1 MLKLGPFSNLRNKL
15 ILYLLILTLLLLIGI
30 SALNYSASKAA
41 LKKQILSGLEDVA
54 YGAIDKIGQ
63 AMHTSFV
70 DVQQWAELDVVK
82 EAFTRGYT
90 EKAARFFS
98 NLTGNNKLYRAVVL
112 FNSEGKLIASSHPAL
127 MARSKDE
134 KQKQFDRKYL
144 EEAIGGEPVHLQD
157 FRYSGLVGDHTVSFS
172 SLVKSEKREPMGI
185 ITLFINWP
193 RIQEFATGKQI
204 RGGDDR
210 IAMLLGGDGKTI
222 ISHPNPSFLGKTLQ
236 EVMPMNSS
244 DLPFG
249 DKMKGSGEIRVKN
262 GRKFMAFHRNLEF
275 QGIKPFAWTY
285 LVVEDPKNLLTPIH
299 ILRDKIVTS
308 VFVFIGLA
316 WIAIYLLARWALR
329 ESDEKFRNLI
339 TYAPIGL
346 SALNKTGR
354 HEYVNSKFTEIFGY
368 TLEDIPTGRNWL
380 EKAYPD
386 PEYRQKVLAFW
397 KEDLDAAKG
406 GGTPSR
412 VFTVTCKDGSTKEV
426 LFKHVVL
433 NNGSQVVIHEDITER
448 KRTEEALRESEN
460 RFHLLVEHSTDTFL
474 LHDFDGKIMDVNR
487 HACESLGYTREE
499 LLGLSIQDIDQ
510 DFILAK
516 HTDKWKQMV
525 PGVPITLEGV
535 HKRKDGMTFPVE
547 VRLGVFELGGR
558 KHMLGLVRDI
568 TERKQAEQAL
578 LESGE
583 KYRTLFDEAP
593 VGYHETNADGCIAQ
607 VNRTESEMLGY
618 TAQEMLGQPIW
629 KFISEGERYHQA
641 VLAKLSGTVSTSVAF
656 EHTYRR
662 KDGTTFPVLIEDRLF
677 RDRGGRIT
685 GIRSTI
691 RDITEQ
697 KRAEEALQKSEESAK
712 RLAQENAIMAEIGRI
727 ISSTLE
733 IDKVYRYF
741 AEEVRKIIP
750 FDRISIDIIHPER
763 AGFSTAYALGKGAE
777 GPRSEEIIP
786 LAGSTTEEVV
796 RTRSSLLDQTEDTGE
811 VGNRFSQALRPF
823 QAGFRSLMAIPLI
836 SQDRVIGTLNL
847 HSLKPNAYTN
857 ANVSLAESIGAQI
870 AGTIASAQL
879 YEEMK
884 RLVKQI
890 SNAGLQI
897 STSSAQIRA
906 ASEEQ
911 ATGVAG
917 QSSAISQVTTTIEE
931 LNTTATRIAKSAEN
945 VARIAGDTLT
955 GMQEINVKVND
966 TARKILSLGEKSQSI
981 GNITKL
987 IDDIADQTNLLALNA
1002 AIEAARAGEVG
1013 RGFAVVAQEVR
1024 KLAERS
1030 SESTEE
1036 IRQLINEIQG
1046 ETNSTILSIEGSTN
1060 WVRKGLEMIEETAKS
1075 AKEISIATQQQNF
1088 ASEQVVQAMREIDSV
1103 TKQFVSSTRQGTAS
1117 AAQLSTLSEELKSAI
1132 ADFKLEAEEVGKKKD
1147 FKHA

>member
-15 ILYLLILTLLLLIGI
+15 ILYFFILTLLLVMGM
-30 SALNYSASKAA
+30 SALNYSASNAA

-82 EAFTRGYT
+82 EAFTRGSPERANKFLSYLT
-90 EKAARFFS
+90 E
-98 NLTGNNKLYRAVVL
+98 NNKLYRAVVL
-112 FNSEGKLIASSHPAL
+112 FDGEGKLIASSHPAL
-127 MARSKDE
+127 IARSKNQ
-134 KQKQFDRKYL
+134 KQKEFNRKYL
-144 EEAIGGEPVHLQD
+144 EEALGGEPVHLQD
-157 FRYSGLVGDHTVSFS
+157 FRYSGLVGDYTVSFS
-172 SLVKSEKREPMGI
+172 SLVKNEKREPMGI

-193 RIQEFATGKQI
+193 MIQGFATGKQI
-204 RGGDDR
+204 RGGNDR
-210 IAMLLGGDGKTI
+210 IGMLLGGDVKTI
-222 ISHPNPSFLGKTLQ
+222 IGHPNPSFLGKTLQ
-236 EVMPMNSS
+236 EVMPMNFS

-262 GRKFMAFHRNLEF
+262 GRKLMAFHRALEF
-275 QGIKPFAWTY
+275 QGIIPIPWTY
-285 LVVEDPKNLLTPIH
+285 LVLEDPKSLFTPIH

-329 ESDEKFRNLI
+329 ESEEKYRTLFDESKEPFFITMTDGKFVDLNEAMVQLFGYDSKEELMKTKVAQ
-339 TYAPIGL
+339 TYYNPED
-346 SALNKTGR
+346 R
-354 HEYVNSKFTEIFGY
+354 SKFQEIMARQNY
-368 TLEDIPTGRNWL
+368 VKDMELDLKRKDGRKIYAL
-380 EKAYPD
+380 
-386 PEYRQKVLAFW
+386 L
-397 KEDLDAAKG
+397 
-406 GGTPSR
+406 
-412 VFTVTCKDGSTKEV
+412 TVTTRKDGKGNIVGYKGTIK
-426 LFKHVVL
+426 
-433 NNGSQVVIHEDITER
+433 DITER
-448 KRTEEALRESEN
+448 NLAEEALRQSEN
-460 RFHLLVEHSTDTFL
+460 RFHLLVEHSSDTFL
-474 LHDFDGKIMDVNR
+474 LHDFGGKIIDVNR

-499 LLGLSIQDIDQ
+499 LLRLSIQDIDQ
-510 DFILAK
+510 EFILAK

-535 HKRKDGMTFPVE
+535 HKRKDGTTFPAE
-547 VRLGVFELGGR
+547 VRLGVFELGER
-558 KHMLGLVRDI
+558 KLMLGLVRDI
-568 TERKQAEQAL
+568 TERKQAEQTL

-583 KYRTLFDEAP
+583 RYRTLFDEAP
-593 VGYHETNADGCIAQ
+593 VGYHEINADGCIVQ
-607 VNRTESEMLGY
+607 VNRTELEMLGY

-656 EHTYRR
+656 EHICRR

-677 RDRGGRIT
+677 RDRGGKIT

-750 FDRISIDIIHPER
+750 FDRISVDIIHPEKG
-763 AGFSTAYALGKGAE
+763 GFSTAYALGKGAE
-777 GPRSEEIIP
+777 GPRSAEIIP
-786 LAGSTTEEVV
+786 LAGSTTDEVV

-811 VGNRFSQALRPF
+811 VGNRFFQALRPF
-823 QAGFRSLMAIPLI
+823 QVGFRSLMAIPLI

-884 RLVKQI
+884 GLVKQI

-897 STSSAQIRA
+897 SSSSAQIRA

-931 LNTTATRIAKSAEN
+931 LNTTATRIAKNAEN

>member
-15 ILYLLILTLLLLIGI
+15 MLYFFILTLLLVMGMG
-30 SALNYSASKAA
+30 ALNYSASKAA

-54 YGAIDKIGQ
+54 YGTIDKIGQ

-82 EAFTRGYT
+82 EAFTRGYP
-90 EKAARFFS
+90 ERANKFLS
-98 NLTGNNKLYRAVVL
+98 DLTGNNKLYRAVVL
-112 FNSEGKLIASSHPAL
+112 FDGEGKLIASSHPAL
-127 MARSKDE
+127 IARSKDQ
-134 KQKQFDRKYL
+134 KQKEFTRKYL
-144 EEAIGGEPVHLQD
+144 EEALGGKPVHLQD
-157 FRYSGLVGDHTVSFS
+157 FRYSGLIGDYTVSFS
-172 SLVKSEKREPMGI
+172 SLVKNEKREPMGI

-193 RIQEFATGKQI
+193 MIQEFVTGKQI
-204 RGGDDR
+204 RGGNDR
-210 IAMLLGGDGKTI
+210 IGLLLGGNVKTI
-222 ISHPNPSFLGKTLQ
+222 IGHPNPSFLGKPLQ
-236 EVMPMNSS
+236 EVMPMNFS

-262 GRKFMAFHRNLEF
+262 GRKLMAFHRALEF
-275 QGIKPFAWTY
+275 QGMIPIPWTY
-285 LVVEDPKNLLTPIH
+285 LVLEDPKSLLTPIH
-299 ILRDKIVTS
+299 MLRDKIVTS

-329 ESDEKFRNLI
+329 ESDEKFRSLV
-339 TYAPIGL
+339 THAPIGL
-346 SALNKTGR
+346 SALNNRGR

-386 PEYRQKVLAFW
+386 PEYRQKVLACW

-406 GGTPSR
+406 GKTPPR
-412 VFTVTCKDGSTKEV
+412 VFTVTCKDGSTKEI
-426 LFKHVVL
+426 LFKHFVL
-433 NNGSQVVIHEDITER
+433 NNGSQIVIHEDITER
-448 KRTEEALRESEN
+448 KRAEEALRESES
-460 RFHLLVEHSTDTFL
+460 RFHLLVEHSTDTLL

-499 LLGLSIQDIDQ
+499 LLGLSIQDIEQ
-510 DFILAK
+510 GFILGK
-516 HTDKWKQMV
+516 HTEKWNQIV
-525 PGVPITLEGV
+525 PGAPITLEGV

-558 KHMLGLVRDI
+558 KLMLGLVRDI

-593 VGYHETNADGCIAQ
+593 VGYHEINTDGCIVQ
-607 VNRTESEMLGY
+607 VNRTELEMLGY

-629 KFISEGERYHQA
+629 KFISEGESYHQA
-641 VLAKLSGTVSTSVAF
+641 VLAKLSGAGSTSVAF
-656 EHTYRR
+656 EHICRR

-727 ISSTLE
+727 ISSTLNIE
-733 IDKVYRYF
+733 EVYERF
-741 AEEVRKIIP
+741 AEEVKKLIP
-750 FDRISIDIIHPER
+750 FDRILVNLINPDRNSVTTSCVFGVNVGDRVEGASVPLDRALYQKVVNGRSGILIQPENESELAKISPNLVPHFR
-763 AGFSTAYALGKGAE
+763 GGL
-777 GPRSEEIIP
+777 RSM
-786 LAGSTTEEVV
+786 
-796 RTRSSLLDQTEDTGE
+796 
-811 VGNRFSQALRPF
+811 
-823 QAGFRSLMAIPLI
+823 MAVPLI
-836 SQDRVIGTLNL
+836 SKDQVIGLFHL
-847 HSLKPNAYTN
+847 QSLTPNAYEELD
-857 ANVSLAESIGAQI
+857 VKLVERVGDQI
-870 AGTIASAQL
+870 AGAIASAQM

-884 RLVKQI
+884 RMVKQI

-931 LNTTATRIAKSAEN
+931 LNTTATRIAKNAEN

-1046 ETNSTILSIEGSTN
+1046 ETNSTIMSIEGSTK
-1060 WVRKGLEMIEETAKS
+1060 WVKKGLEMIEETAKS

-1103 TKQFVSSTRQGTAS
+1103 TKQFVSSTKQATES
-1117 AAQLSTLSEELKSAI
+1117 AAQLNTLSEELKSAM
-1132 ADFKLEAEEVGKKKD
+1132 ADFKLETEEVAKKKD
-1147 FKHA
+1147 LKYA